1 MTTDGVQASNSDG
14 ISWITFS
21 RPAKLNALTV
31 DDLRTATDLVKD
43 AADAIVFTGAGGK
56 AFSAGMHLDSFTDL
70 TAQTARELITAVRD
84 FLTAVR
90 TAQVP
95 TAAMING
102 YCLGAAFELAL
113 ACDLRVCVE
122 GAKIGLPEVKVGI
135 PSVVDAALL
144 QQHVGLGLARE
155 IILTGDLY
163 PADQL
168 GIMNRTVPRDALRT
182 ATLDLLGRVTRHA
195 PAVLASQ
202 KRLFEIWLNTP
213 LTAGIDASVTEFA
226 SHFSLGQPGHKR
238 S

>member
-1 MTTDGVQASNSDG
+1 MTTDGVQVSTSDG
-14 ISWITFS
+14 IRWITFC
-21 RPAKLNALTV
+21 RPTKLNALTV
-31 DDLRTATDLVKD
+31 DDLRTATDLVN
-43 AADAIVFTGAGGK
+43 ADVKAIVFTGTGDK

-90 TAQVP
+90 TAAVP

-113 ACDLRVCVE
+113 ACDLRICVE
-122 GAKIGLPEVKVGI
+122 GTKIGLPEVEVGI

-168 GIMNRTVPRDALRT
+168 GIMNRTVARDALRT
-182 ATLDLLGRVTRHA
+182 ATVDLLGRVTRHA

-226 SHFSLGQPGHKR
+226 SLFPLGQPGHKR